1 MQKRN
6 LRNLRPSTLGLGCMG
21 MSFGYGKAKDEKE
34 MINLI
39 HKAKDFGISFFDTA
53 EAYGPYINEE
63 LVGKAIKIFRNEAII
78 ATKFGITIEG
88 SKQILDSSPKTIRKS
103 IEGSLKRLNIDYI
116 DLYYQHRV
124 DTKVSVEE
132 VASLMSELYKEGKI
146 KAWGMSEAGI
156 QSIKKAHAVFPL
168 TAVQSEYSLWWR
180 EPENELLGVLEDLN
194 IGFVPFSPLGKGF
207 LAGRFD
213 ANSIFAND
221 DFRSQ
226 VPRFESENL
235 KANLVLLDALK
246 DLANSKNATL
256 AQIALAW
263 ILAQKDYIVPI
274 FGTTNL
280 QRLEENINAL
290 NISFT
295 QEELKT
301 VKNILDK
308 IKIKG
313 DRYKGEAAARVGK

>member
-1 MQKRN
+1 MSD
-6 LRNLRPSTLGLGCMG
+6 LGGLLPS
-21 MSFGYGKAKDEKE
+21 
-34 MINLI
+34 N
-39 HKAKDFGISFFDTA
+39 
-53 EAYGPYINEE
+53 
-63 LVGKAIKIFRNEAII
+63 
-78 ATKFGITIEG
+78 
-88 SKQILDSSPKTIRKS
+88 RKS
-103 IEGSLKRLNIDYI
+103 IEGSLKRLNIDCI

-246 DLANSKNATL
+246 DLANSKM
-256 AQIALAW
+256 
-263 ILAQKDYIVPI
+263 PP
-274 FGTTNL
+274 
-280 QRLEENINAL
+280 
-290 NISFT
+290 
-295 QEELKT
+295 
-301 VKNILDK
+301 
-308 IKIKG
+308 
-313 DRYKGEAAARVGK
+313 

>member
-1 MQKRN
+1 MGD
-6 LRNLRPSTLGLGCMG
+6 LGGLLPS
-21 MSFGYGKAKDEKE
+21 
-34 MINLI
+34 N
-39 HKAKDFGISFFDTA
+39 
-53 EAYGPYINEE
+53 
-63 LVGKAIKIFRNEAII
+63 
-78 ATKFGITIEG
+78 
-88 SKQILDSSPKTIRKS
+88 RKS
-103 IEGSLKRLNIDYI
+103 IEGSLKRLNIDCI

-168 TAVQSEYSLWWR
+168 TAAQSEYSLWWR

-194 IGFVPFSPLGKGF
+194 IGFVLFSPLKKGF

-246 DLANSKNATL
+246 DLANSKM
-256 AQIALAW
+256 
-263 ILAQKDYIVPI
+263 PP
-274 FGTTNL
+274 
-280 QRLEENINAL
+280 
-290 NISFT
+290 
-295 QEELKT
+295 
-301 VKNILDK
+301 
-308 IKIKG
+308 
-313 DRYKGEAAARVGK
+313 

>member
-1 MQKRN
+1 MA
-6 LRNLRPSTLGLGCMG
+6 G
-21 MSFGYGKAKDEKE
+21 
-34 MINLI
+34 
-39 HKAKDFGISFFDTA
+39 
-53 EAYGPYINEE
+53 
-63 LVGKAIKIFRNEAII
+63 
-78 ATKFGITIEG
+78 
-88 SKQILDSSPKTIRKS
+88 
-103 IEGSLKRLNIDYI
+103 
-116 DLYYQHRV
+116 
-124 DTKVSVEE
+124 
-132 VASLMSELYKEGKI
+132 LMSELYKEGKI

>member
-1 MQKRN
+1 
-6 LRNLRPSTLGLGCMG
+6 
-21 MSFGYGKAKDEKE
+21 
-34 MINLI
+34 
-39 HKAKDFGISFFDTA
+39 
-53 EAYGPYINEE
+53 
-63 LVGKAIKIFRNEAII
+63 
-78 ATKFGITIEG
+78 
-88 SKQILDSSPKTIRKS
+88 
-103 IEGSLKRLNIDYI
+103 
-116 DLYYQHRV
+116 
-124 DTKVSVEE
+124 
-132 VASLMSELYKEGKI
+132 MSELYKEGKI